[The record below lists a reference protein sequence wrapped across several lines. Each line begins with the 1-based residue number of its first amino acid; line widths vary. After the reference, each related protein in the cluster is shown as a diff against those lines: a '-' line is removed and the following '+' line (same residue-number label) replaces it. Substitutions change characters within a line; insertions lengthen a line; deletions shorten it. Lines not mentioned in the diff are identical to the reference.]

1 MPPCKTVLIN
11 KINRTNYLARMIK
24 CSSQNII
31 DAPENGWFMNESG
44 ELEIEYFTGSPYPE
58 TITDIACAEIGEEE
72 EETRVSS
79 DDEGE
84 SDEDADDEDWNP
96 K

>member
-1 MPPCKTVLIN
+1 
-11 KINRTNYLARMIK
+11 MIK

-31 DAPENGWFMNESG
+31 DTPEKGWLTNENG

-58 TITDIACAEIGEEE
+58 TITDIASVEMNEEEE
-72 EETRVSS
+72 EETRHSS
-79 DDEGE
+79 DDEGD
-84 SDEDADDEDWNP
+84 SDEDSEYEDWNL